1 MVNPVHSNAP
11 GDDPERPEEVTG
23 PVESGKS
30 EEQREPG
37 IYESRR
43 GKPAPDSSDETE
55 TGKPKKKKM
64 SFWKELPILIGVALV
79 LVFLIQQFLARV
91 YVIPSGSMEQTLHGC
106 PGCNGDR
113 ILVEKVTY
121 YFTDPEPGDVVVFK
135 GPEPWVQNEFSTDR
149 STNAFV
155 RFFEQLGSVIGL
167 APPDEKDFVKRVIA
181 TPGQKVRGDA
191 NGTVYVNDKPLKEPY
206 VYWEGGGP
214 NERQAFAEVTVPPGN
229 LWVMGDNRNNSS
241 DSRFQGG
248 GGLSDVPNYSGVVPI
263 DNVIGKAQIIV
274 LPPGRWGGIT
284 DPNPQTLAAAPAW
297 QEGIPVGGGVLL
309 AYPVFWVGRRAGRAV
324 TVRLKGSD
332 RK

>member
-1 MVNPVHSNAP
+1 VVKPVPPNAP
-11 GDDPERPEEVTG
+11 GDDSERPEEVTS
-23 PVESGKS
+23 PLESGKS
-30 EEQREPG
+30 EPQREPG

-43 GKPAPDSSDETE
+43 GKTPEEPEGSESA
-55 TGKPKKKKM
+55 KPKKKKM

-106 PGCNGDR
+106 PTCNGDR

-121 YFTDPEPGDVVVFK
+121 YFTDPAPGDVVVFK
-135 GPEPWVQNEFSTDR
+135 GPDPWVQNEFQGER
-149 STNAFV
+149 SDNAFV

-181 TPGQKVRGDA
+181 TPGQTVRGDA
-191 NGTVYVNDKPLKEPY
+191 DGKVYVNDKPLNEPY
-206 VYWEGGGP
+206 VYWEGGTP
-214 NERQAFAEVTVPPGN
+214 NERQQFDPVTVPPGA

-248 GGLSDVPNYSGVVPI
+248 GGLSGTVPV

-284 DPNPQTLAAAPAW
+284 DPDPQALAAPAW
-297 QEGIPVGGGVLL
+297 QQGIPAGAGVLL
-309 AYPVFWVGRRAGRAV
+309 AWPVLWTGRRVTRLV
-324 TVRLKGSD
+324 TVRLKASD

>member
-1 MVNPVHSNAP
+1 VHSNAP
-11 GDDPERPEEVTG
+11 EDDPERPEEVTS
-23 PVESGKS
+23 PLESGKS
-30 EEQREPG
+30 EPEQEPG

-43 GKPAPDSSDETE
+43 GKPTPESPDSSE

-106 PGCNGDR
+106 PGCSGDR

-121 YFTDPEPGDVVVFK
+121 YFTDPQPGDVVVFK
-135 GPEPWVQNEFSTDR
+135 GPDPWVQNEFTGER
-149 STNAFV
+149 SSNAFV

-181 TPGQKVRGDA
+181 TPGQTVRGDA
-191 NGTVYVNDKPLKEPY
+191 DGKVYVNDKLLNEPY
-206 VYWEGGGP
+206 VYWENGQP
-214 NERQAFAEVTVPPGN
+214 NERQEFAPITVPPGN

-248 GGLSDVPNYSGVVPI
+248 GGLSGVVPI
-263 DNVIGKAQIIV
+263 DNVIGKAQVIV

-284 DPNPQTLAAAPAW
+284 DPNPQALAAPGW
-297 QEGIPVGGGVLL
+297 QQGIPVGGGIIL
-309 AYPVFWVGRRAGRAV
+309 AWPVVWVTRRAGRLV
-324 TVRLKGSD
+324 IVRLKGSD

>member
-1 MVNPVHSNAP
+1 MTSPL
-11 GDDPERPEEVTG
+11 
-23 PVESGKS
+23 ESGKS
-30 EEQREPG
+30 EPQREPG

-43 GKPAPDSSDETE
+43 GRTPDESETSDSV
-55 TGKPKKKKM
+55 KPKKKKM

-135 GPEPWVQNEFSTDR
+135 GPDPWVQNEFTGER
-149 STNAFV
+149 SDNAFV

-181 TPGQKVRGDA
+181 TPGQTVRGDA
-191 NGTVYVNDKPLKEPY
+191 DGKVYVNDKPLNEPY
-206 VYWEGGGP
+206 VYWEGGLP
-214 NERQAFAEVTVPPGN
+214 NERQQFDPVTVPPGS

-241 DSRFQGG
+241 DSRVQGG
-248 GGLSDVPNYSGVVPI
+248 GGLSGVVPI

-284 DPNPQTLAAAPAW
+284 DPNPQALSAPVWQSAVPLAGGLVLAW
-297 QEGIPVGGGVLL
+297 PVL
-309 AYPVFWVGRRAGRAV
+309 WTSRRVGRVVRGRLV
-324 TVRLKGSD
+324 KGSD

>member
-1 MVNPVHSNAP
+1 VHSNAP
-11 GDDPERPEEVTG
+11 GDDPERPEEQTG

-30 EEQREPG
+30 EEKPEPG

-43 GKPAPDSSDETE
+43 GKPTPESPDNSE

-64 SFWKELPILIGVALV
+64 SFWKELPILVGVALV

-91 YVIPSGSMEQTLHGC
+91 YVIPSGSMEKTLNGC
-106 PGCNGDR
+106 TGCNGDR

-121 YFTDPEPGDVVVFK
+121 YFTDPEPGDVIVFK
-135 GPEPWVQNEFSTDR
+135 GPDPWVQNEFQGER
-149 STNAFV
+149 SSNGFV

-181 TPGQKVRGDA
+181 TPGQRVRGDA
-191 NGTVYVNDKPLKEPY
+191 DGTVYVNDKPLKEPY

-214 NERQAFAEVTVPPGN
+214 NERQAFAEVTVPPGD

-248 GGLSDVPNYSGVVPI
+248 GGQVNVPNYAGVVPI
-263 DNVIGKAQIIV
+263 DNVIGKAQVIV
-274 LPPGRWGGIT
+274 LPPSRWGGIT
-284 DPNPQTLAAAPAW
+284 DPNPQALAAPGW
-297 QEGIPVGGGVLL
+297 QEGVPVGGGVLL
-309 AYPVFWVGRRAGRAV
+309 AYPVFWIGRRAGRVVSARV
-324 TVRLKGSD
+324 KGID